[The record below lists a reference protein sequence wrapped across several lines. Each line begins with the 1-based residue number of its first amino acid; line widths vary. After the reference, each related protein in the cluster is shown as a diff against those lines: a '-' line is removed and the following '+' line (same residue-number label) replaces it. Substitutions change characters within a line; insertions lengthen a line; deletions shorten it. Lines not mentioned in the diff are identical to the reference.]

1 MAYTQIHGIKTTLN
15 KALNYIENPEKTE
28 KQLLVSGYNVDPL
41 SASIEF
47 RMTAALAR
55 EIKGDYTKSGGADN
69 LAYHMIQSFYPSDKI
84 TPEKAHELGKQWA
97 DEILKG
103 KYEYVI
109 TTHIDKGHIHNH
121 IIFNSVSFYDYKKF
135 NNYKVAAQL
144 RKVSDRICA
153 ENGLYVIEN
162 PNIKQKS
169 PTRYELEHR
178 KAGTSWKAQIKDIID
193 KAIESTADYDSFK
206 AELEKAHVE
215 IKEGKRISFRIVGT
229 GQERFC
235 RGDRIGENYSRERIL
250 ERLSTQKQK
259 KAEKVVPQNESEKPS
274 ATKIEKEKNE
284 RKPVFSSYDKKVEWE
299 AQRTKLA
306 ATKELAAA
314 LLTIRKE
321 NIQQESDFDR
331 VIGALSEKATNVRS
345 TMTEISTKNQQ
356 YKNAAKYLLA
366 FKQYLPVKQELERQ
380 TIFTKK
386 KFAGLHESEL
396 RAFDHAAEQLEKLG
410 VNTNVDPEKV
420 IALVKDQDGKISDL
434 SEALKEV
441 TAKIDSI
448 RRAQQ
453 LVKDIQRA
461 AEQEQEQ
468 EQPEQKKKKERGEDR

>member
-1 MAYTQIHGIKTTLN
+1 MAYTRIHGIKTTLN
-15 KALNYIENPEKTE
+15 KALDYIENPEKTE
-28 KQLLVSGYNVDPL
+28 KQLLVSGYNIDPL

-69 LAYHMIQSFYPSDKI
+69 LAYHMIQSFSPYDKI

-109 TTHIDKGHIHNH
+109 STHVDKGHIHNH
-121 IIFNSVSFYDYKKF
+121 IIFNSISFYDYVKF

-153 ENGLYVIEN
+153 ENGLYVIEK
-162 PNIKQKS
+162 PNLKQKS
-169 PTRYELEHR
+169 PTRYELEQR

-193 KAIESTADYDSFK
+193 KAIEDTADYESFK

-235 RGDRIGENYSRERIL
+235 RGDRIGEEYSREQIL
-250 ERLSTQKQK
+250 ERLAAPKQK
-259 KAEKVVPQNESEKPS
+259 KAEQTVPQNESETPS
-274 ATKIEKEKNE
+274 TTKIEKTES
-284 RKPVFSSYDKKVEWE
+284 KPVFSSYDKKVEWQ

-321 NIQQESDFDR
+321 NIQQESDFDIR
-331 VIGALSEKATNVRS
+331 IGTLSEKATTVRS
-345 TMTEISTKNQQ
+345 TMTELSGKNQQ

-366 FKQYLPVKQELERQ
+366 FKQYLPVKQELEKQ
-380 TIFTKK
+380 TLFTKK

-420 IALVKDQDGKISDL
+420 IALVKDQDGKVSDL
-434 SEALKEV
+434 SAALKEV

-461 AEQEQEQ
+461 AEQPEQE
-468 EQPEQKKKKERGEDR
+468 KKKERGEDR